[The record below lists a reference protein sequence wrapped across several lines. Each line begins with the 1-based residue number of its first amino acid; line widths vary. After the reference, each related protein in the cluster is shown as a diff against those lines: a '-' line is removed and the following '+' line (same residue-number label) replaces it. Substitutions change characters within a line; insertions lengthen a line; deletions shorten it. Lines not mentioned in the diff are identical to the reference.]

1 MSIKNVDV
9 YCKNGHLLF
18 GRYLKTKSGFLMKCY
33 IERIG
38 KDLVGVT
45 GLSDETDIFCPECKL
60 RIGRIK
66 TVHGMPAV
74 FINHGTVKR
83 IKT

>member
-1 MSIKNVDV
+1 MAIKTVDV
-9 YCKNGHLLF
+9 ECRNGHLLF
-18 GRYLKTKSGFLMKCY
+18 GRYLKTKPGFLMKCY

-38 KDLVGVT
+38 KDNVGVK
-45 GLSDETDIFCPECKL
+45 GLSEGSDVFCPQCKL